1 MNQVKVN
8 SEKNRFELEVESSL
22 AIIDFQKIEPNILDL
37 IHTEVPAALSGKGVG
52 SKLVS
57 GALQY
62 CKDNNLQ
69 IIPSC
74 SFVESYIEKHL
85 EWKELVARK
94 KS

>member
-1 MNQVKVN
+1 MNQVLVN
-8 SEKNRFELEVESSL
+8 LEKNRFELEVEGKI
-22 AIIDFQKIEPNILDL
+22 AIIEFQKIEPNVLDL
-37 IHTEVPAALSGKGVG
+37 IHTEVPDELAGKGIG

-57 GALQY
+57 GALKY

-74 SFVESYIEKHL
+74 PFIKSYIDKHP
-85 EWKELVARK
+85 EWKVLLAPK

>member
-1 MNQVKVN
+1 MNQVLVN
-8 SEKNRFELEVESSL
+8 LEKNRFELEVEGKI
-22 AIIDFQKIEPNILDL
+22 AIIEFQKIEPNVLDL
-37 IHTEVPAALSGKGVG
+37 IHTEVPDELAGKGIG

-57 GALQY
+57 GALEH

-74 SFVESYIEKHL
+74 PFIKSYIDKHP
-85 EWKELVARK
+85 EWKELLAPK